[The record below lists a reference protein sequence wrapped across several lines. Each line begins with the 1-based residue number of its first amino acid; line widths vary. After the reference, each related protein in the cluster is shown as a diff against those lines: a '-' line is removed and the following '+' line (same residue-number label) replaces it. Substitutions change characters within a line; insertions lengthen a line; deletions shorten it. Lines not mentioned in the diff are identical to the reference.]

1 MNIQWV
7 GAGIIAQVALR
18 VGLLA
23 IMARLVAPRDFGIV
37 SIAFVFT
44 SFAER
49 LGQVGVGPAF
59 VQRATIEDEDLKA
72 AFVLS
77 VASGLV
83 ITAALCAI
91 APLAANFFGEE
102 ALYGVLL
109 ALSVGFIVDS
119 FGVVSDGMLQRELR
133 FRELVKVET
142 AAFVVGLLGVG
153 VALGYLECGVWALVG
168 ANLAMRAIKMG
179 LLVCVCPISLRGTWR
194 AERARTLLTTG
205 AGFSLGKILNFLSL
219 QGDNFIVGRMLGA
232 EALGMYTR
240 AYQAMTLPA
249 MYVGQAFER
258 VLFPALSQKQGDT
271 AALRTGL
278 LSTLELS
285 ALVALPASIGMYFL
299 APEIVQVLFG
309 EAWTPVIPVLRVLSC
324 GVFCRAAYKCSDV
337 LIRSKGDVYAYAARQ
352 AWYTAIIV
360 VGSILGASVNGL
372 QGVSYAVVL
381 GVTVNYIL
389 MTLLAA
395 RLAEVS
401 FPDLVRAHLP
411 GVWVSGWVGVA
422 LAYGVPLLRIHL
434 DSPLGVGLIS
444 TVVSIIVG
452 GAAWLLVLRFGAE
465 SFAAKVATQFLD
477 ACRKERS
484 PREETGGLARARP

>member
-1 MNIQWV
+1 
-7 GAGIIAQVALR
+7 
-18 VGLLA
+18 
-23 IMARLVAPRDFGIV
+23 
-37 SIAFVFT
+37 
-44 SFAER
+44 
-49 LGQVGVGPAF
+49 
-59 VQRATIEDEDLKA
+59 
-72 AFVLS
+72 
-77 VASGLV
+77 
-83 ITAALCAI
+83 
-91 APLAANFFGEE
+91 
-102 ALYGVLL
+102 
-109 ALSVGFIVDS
+109 
-119 FGVVSDGMLQRELR
+119 MLQRELR
-133 FRELVKVET
+133 FREIVKVET
-142 AAFVVGLLGVG
+142 AAFVVGLVGAG
-153 VALGYLECGVWALVG
+153 VALGYLGCGVWALVG
-168 ANLAMRAIKMG
+168 SNLAMRTIKMA
-179 LLVCVCPISLRGTWR
+179 LLVYARPISVHGRWSW
-194 AERARTLLTTG
+194 ERARELLTTG
-205 AGFSLGKILNFLSL
+205 VGFSLGKILNFLSL
-219 QGDNFIVGRMLGA
+219 QGDNFIVGRIVGA

-299 APEIVQVLFG
+299 ASEIVKVLFG

-360 VGSILGASVNGL
+360 GGSAIGATVNGL
-372 QGVSYAVVL
+372 LGVSYAVVV

-411 GVWVSGWVGVA
+411 GVWVAGWVGVA

-434 DSPLGVGLIS
+434 DSPFGVALIS
-444 TVVSIIVG
+444 TVVSIMVG
-452 GAAWLLVLRFGAE
+452 GAAWLLSWRFGAE
-465 SFAAKVATQFLD
+465 SFTAKVATHFFE
-477 ACRKERS
+477 AWRKERTR
-484 PREETGGLARARP
+484 REEARGLARARS